1 MWGKSPNIGIRL
13 IFDCKRQ
20 KPQNINDLN
29 KMGVY
34 ISVTKTESR
43 NGKTTIQ
50 VTGQGSRGHI
60 SLLVDKTRLIFLPTF
75 APSPPFTFIDR

>member
-1 MWGKSPNIGIRL
+1 MWAKNPNIDIRL

-34 ISVTKTESR
+34 ISVTKTKSR
-43 NGKTTIQ
+43 NEKTTIQ
-50 VTGQGSRGHI
+50 ITGQGSHGHI
-60 SLLVDKTRLIFLPTF
+60 SLLVDKTRLILLPTF
-75 APSPPFTFIDR
+75 APSPPFTFIDC